1 MHFARHNN
9 KMGYAGR
16 DYFSPGQLSGRKQQQ
31 VGLASELTVDPGVLL
46 MDETFSGLAP
56 SIPAQMQEDL
66 ADLQRNLKKSIIVIT
81 PDLDEAMIVGDRNAI
96 MEDGGT
102 IDHGAPKKAELLQR
116 NHQTPPAIMRF
127 KSGFLVLA
135 GLGFALLVSFLVH
148 RLDVPGALEF
158 PVDIGNPLTNSID
171 GYVEWMVINLAWFFD
186 AISDNLKLALGKLR
200 DFLVWVPWP
209 VTVATVLV
217 VGWKVATF
225 KIGLSSAVAL
235 AFIGAVDL
243 WESAMITVAIMLVS
257 VAISVIIGL
266 AIGVLASRSNLVD
279 ASIRPL
285 LDGMQTMPAFVY
297 LVPGIMFFGLG
308 NVPAVIATVLYSIPP
323 CIRLTNLGI
332 RQVDPSVVEAGRAFG
347 SSRIQLL
354 TKVQIPLAVPTIM
367 AGINQTVMLALAM
380 ATIAAMV
387 GAGGLGLEVLRAMGQ
402 LEQGDAFVAGVAIVI
417 LAIIVD
423 RISQGYINSRRRS
436 TE

>member
-1 MHFARHNN
+1 
-9 KMGYAGR
+9 
-16 DYFSPGQLSGRKQQQ
+16 
-31 VGLASELTVDPGVLL
+31 
-46 MDETFSGLAP
+46 MD
-56 SIPAQMQEDL
+56 
-66 ADLQRNLKKSIIVIT
+66 
-81 PDLDEAMIVGDRNAI
+81 
-96 MEDGGT
+96 
-102 IDHGAPKKAELLQR
+102 
-116 NHQTPPAIMRF
+116 
-127 KSGFLVLA
+127 
-135 GLGFALLVSFLVH
+135 
-148 RLDVPGALEF
+148 F
-158 PVDIGNPLTNSID
+158 PVDIGNPLTDSID
-171 GYVEWMVINLAWFFD
+171 GAVEWLVINLAWFFD
-186 AISDNLKLALGKLR
+186 AISDNLKIALGKLR

-209 VTVATVLV
+209 VMVATVLM

-225 KIGLSSAVAL
+225 KIGLASAVAL
-235 AFIGAVDL
+235 ALIGAVDL
-243 WESAMITVAIMLVS
+243 WEAAMVTVAIMLVS

-266 AIGVLASRSNLVD
+266 SIGVLASKSDWVD
-279 ASIRPL
+279 AGIRPI

-423 RISQGYINSRRRS
+423 RISQGYITSRRRS

>member
-1 MHFARHNN
+1 MQ
-9 KMGYAGR
+9 
-16 DYFSPGQLSGRKQQQ
+16 FSTQNSPNPEFNEHR
-31 VGLASELTVDPGVLL
+31 
-46 MDETFSGLAP
+46 
-56 SIPAQMQEDL
+56 IP
-66 ADLQRNLKKSIIVIT
+66 
-81 PDLDEAMIVGDRNAI
+81 
-96 MEDGGT
+96 
-102 IDHGAPKKAELLQR
+102 
-116 NHQTPPAIMRF
+116 PPLMRF
-127 KSGFLVLA
+127 KGIFFVVA
-135 GLGFALLVSFLVH
+135 GTLLALLISFMAH
-148 RLDVPGALEF
+148 RFNVTGALEF
-158 PVDIGNPLTNSID
+158 PVDIGNPLTDSID
-171 GYVEWMVINLAWFFD
+171 EAVDWLVINMAWFFD
-186 AISDNLKLALGKLR
+186 AISDNLKIALGKLR

-209 VTVATVLV
+209 VTVAAVLM

-225 KIGLSSAVAL
+225 KIGLASAVAL
-235 AFIGAVDL
+235 ALIGAVDL
-243 WESAMITVAIMLVS
+243 WVAAMVTVAIMMVS
-257 VAISVIIGL
+257 VAISVVIGL
-266 AIGVLASRSNLVD
+266 TIGVLASKSNMVD
-279 ASIRPL
+279 AAIRPL

-423 RISQGYINSRRRS
+423 RISQGYISSRRRT
-436 TE
+436 TES